1 MLRGK
6 DTSLGN
12 SMINHPGHVTLTSW
26 ISLKFL
32 PMVGIIEIWKSWKY
46 YPLTSMGSEFMAF
59 KKNDY
64 RLDWWKL
71 ELKLFLSS
79 VIIYNWSQNWI
90 EFSELILLNYCCLI
104 IQYMEFL
111 FEKTL
116 SFLIDWVWNSFKL
129 QAEVCVALS

>member
-46 YPLTSMGSEFMAF
+46 YPLTSMGSEFMVF
-59 KKNDY
+59 KKND
-64 RLDWWKL
+64 KL
-71 ELKLFLSS
+71 MLIKGGEGGG
-79 VIIYNWSQNWI
+79 WSNAT
-90 EFSELILLNYCCLI
+90 FS
-104 IQYMEFL
+104 
-111 FEKTL
+111 
-116 SFLIDWVWNSFKL
+116 
-129 QAEVCVALS
+129 